1 MTVVADTGP
10 LIALAKIE
18 ALHLLRDLYQQVI
31 TGPTVY
37 TEAVTAGMAMDA
49 PDAAA
54 LETAYQ
60 QGILIV
66 HTPLSVSLPH
76 PDLLHAGE
84 AESIQLAI
92 ELEAE
97 RLLMDDL
104 GARHIAQQNL
114 TAATRS
120 TAIKGT
126 LGMIVTAAHTQA
138 IAPEQAIDFVH
149 ALRGRPD
156 VWLAPALCD
165 PVIKTLQRLR

>member
-18 ALHLLRDLYQQVI
+18 ALHLLRNLYQQVI
-31 TGPTVY
+31 TGPAVY
-37 TEAVTAGMAMDA
+37 TEAVTAGMAMNA

-54 LETAYQ
+54 LEMAYQ
-60 QGILIV
+60 QGMLMV
-66 HTPLSVSLPH
+66 RTPSSASLPH

-97 RLLMDDL
+97 WLLMDDL
-104 GARHIAQQNL
+104 GARRIAQNSL
-114 TAATRS
+114 TAANRS

-126 LGMIVTAAHTQA
+126 LGMIVTAAHIQV
-138 IAPEQAIDFVH
+138 IAPEQAVDFVQ

-165 PVIKTLQRLR
+165 AVIKILQRLR

>member
-1 MTVVADTGP
+1 MTIVADTGP
-10 LIALAKIE
+10 LIALAKID

-31 TGPTVY
+31 TGPIVY
-37 TEAVTAGMAMDA
+37 AEAVTAGMAMNA

-54 LETAYQ
+54 LELAYQ
-60 QGILIV
+60 QGMLIV
-66 HTPLSVSLPH
+66 RTPSSVSLPH
-76 PDLLHAGE
+76 PDLLHEGE

-97 RLLMDDL
+97 WLLMDDL
-104 GARHIAQQNL
+104 RARHIAQHNL
-114 TAATRS
+114 TAANRS
-120 TAIKGT
+120 TVIKGT

-138 IAPEQAIDFVH
+138 LAPEQAIDLVY

-165 PVIKTLQRLR
+165 VVIRTLKRLR